1 MKDIW
6 LHIIGFLNDYVGVLS
21 LLAVLAAIIVP
32 VCIYKKN
39 RKNELQRLKD
49 RRAAINKYQPY
60 NYPMEV
66 KDRLVNVEC
75 MDKEIERG

>member
-1 MKDIW
+1 MMELW
-6 LHIIGFLNDYVGVLS
+6 QHIINALNDYAGLLS
-21 LLAVLAAIIVP
+21 LLAVVAAIVVP
-32 VCIYKKN
+32 ICIYKRN

-49 RRAAINKYQPY
+49 RRAAINKFQPY